1 MAPLMAHRFE
11 KNHWYLGF
19 HRLDRSISRF
29 PTTAWM
35 AIRLNY
41 RYGTVTYHGTFY
53 PEKFSGGVSIN
64 RHTKK
69 SAHHTVSASDEA
81 SYSVLPFQMV
91 WNNDHSNRDFPQFLF
106 QYMGKSDSPG
116 SAALFP
122 AIVDGNHPV

>member
-11 KNHWYLGF
+11 KNIVIWAFTGLIAPYPGSQQPLG
-19 HRLDRSISRF
+19 S
-29 PTTAWM
+29 

-91 WNNDHSNRDFPQFLF
+91 WNDDHSNRDFPQFLF

-122 AIVDGNHPV
+122 AIVDGDYPV